1 MKILINSDKTIH
13 SSASM
18 QDNLKDILNRE
29 LTSYQTKLSRIDVHL
44 TDQNGV
50 KEGVNDILCLIEAH
64 IDGRPSTLASQQADT
79 LELAFSAA
87 LDHLVSS
94 LERDFGR
101 NQH

>member
-13 SSASM
+13 SSASL
-18 QDNLKDILNRE
+18 QDNLKDILHKE
-29 LTSYQTKLSRIDVHL
+29 LSHYQPKLSRIDVHL

-64 IDGRPSTLASQQADT
+64 IDGRPSALASEQADT
-79 LELAFSAA
+79 VELAFSGA

-101 NQH
+101 KQN